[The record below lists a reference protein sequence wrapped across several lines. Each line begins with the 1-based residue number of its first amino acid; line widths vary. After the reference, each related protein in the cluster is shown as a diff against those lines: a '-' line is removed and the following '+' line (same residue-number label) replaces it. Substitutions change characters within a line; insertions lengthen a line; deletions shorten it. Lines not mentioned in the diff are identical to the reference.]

1 MSGNMAIVASEKG
14 DQTLL
19 YHAVWLYKVSI
30 SKIEITGE
38 VHCSIWASKLS
49 LSKPRPRENNSKE
62 RHETLRLT
70 NPHLPLKFAGVIED
84 GVEAAG
90 EDKQSHPIQRD

>member
-1 MSGNMAIVASEKG
+1 MSGNVAIVASEKG

-38 VHCSIWASKLS
+38 GHCSIWASKLS
-49 LSKPRPRENNSKE
+49 LSKPRPRKTTQKKDMK
-62 RHETLRLT
+62 RY
-70 NPHLPLKFAGVIED
+70 D
-84 GVEAAG
+84 
-90 EDKQSHPIQRD
+90 